1 MKKIELVL
9 NGMFVQVLLLFA
21 HLRKLVVR
29 FVSFP
34 FLLIPRTRK
43 TTDFLDGVIYR
54 SKRTPPLETYRF
66 NASLYFI
73 VILGLNSIFLTFSL
87 FDILNIKIPP
97 TGIWFFVIFFFGV
110 SIFATQYFVL
120 RKDIY
125 LDYLEQFES
134 NGIPKLSKIL
144 FSMLLII
151 MPLLIIFN
159 QFWLK

>member
-1 MKKIELVL
+1 MRITEFIL
-9 NGMFVQVLLLFA
+9 NGIFIQFLLMFDGI
-21 HLRKLVVR
+21 RKLVVR

-73 VILGLNSIFLTFSL
+73 VILGINSIFLTFSF

-110 SIFATQYFVL
+110 SFFATQYFVL

-125 LDYLEQFES
+125 LDYLKQFES

-144 FSMLLII
+144 FYLLLII
-151 MPLLIIFN
+151 MPLLIIFI
-159 QFWLK
+159 QF